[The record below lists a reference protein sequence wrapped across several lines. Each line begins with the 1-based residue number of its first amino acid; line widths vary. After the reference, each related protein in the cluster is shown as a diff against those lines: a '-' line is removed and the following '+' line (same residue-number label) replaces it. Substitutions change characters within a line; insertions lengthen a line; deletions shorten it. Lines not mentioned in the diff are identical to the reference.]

1 VVHVQ
6 TVYTPERAPSG
17 RITDFEP
24 GIAEALAAGTRAVEA
39 YPDLVQDGDPV
50 VYKTTFSAVLSS
62 DLVDQLRARGVDT
75 VVTGGLT
82 TPICV
87 QTTVDGLS
95 MTGLKVIVL
104 ADACASQAIGT
115 LSAEAAHEAAIS
127 RMAYL
132 FAAVQDT
139 DAFVAQ
145 VRALQ
150 PAAG

>member
-1 VVHVQ
+1 
-6 TVYTPERAPSG
+6 
-17 RITDFEP
+17 
-24 GIAEALAAGTRAVEA
+24 
-39 YPDLVQDGDPV
+39 
-50 VYKTTFSAVLSS
+50 
-62 DLVDQLRARGVDT
+62 
-75 VVTGGLT
+75 
-82 TPICV
+82 
-87 QTTVDGLS
+87 

-104 ADACASQAIGT
+104 TDACASQAIGT